1 MKKTSILLASTV
13 MILAV
18 IVAIVGVTAAWFGN
32 QYTYNRIVEVSSANP
47 ENNAIIVP
55 GSVSSENTG
64 EAAVL
69 TPAKIKPELVLND
82 WAGVFNYDLIDKAK
96 LLPDANGNV
105 QSECSEY
112 LDSPAVPVTVTFDF
126 IYSGAPANSDNL
138 TSTLTITLKSV
149 TLKNPYSYVDAETKE
164 PVADPEDY
172 AGEVERIEDTTLT
185 NYVEEFAVIMYVTT
199 TDASVMAL
207 TSGLGYYETVTETI
221 DDETHTYYKLADA
234 LYDSERITDHKTV
247 FSVIP
252 VTHKLN
258 AIVYFVHVDEMTPPE
273 LINAQL
279 FLNFEVVFTNST
291 NADEE

>member
-105 QSECSEY
+105 QSEY

-149 TLKNPYSYVDAETKE
+149 TLKNPYSYVDAETQV
-164 PVADPEDY
+164 PVTDPEDY

-221 DDETHTYYKLADA
+221 NGEPHTYYKLADA

>member
-105 QSECSEY
+105 QSEY

-149 TLKNPYSYVDAETKE
+149 TLKNPYSDVDAETKE

-199 TDASVMAL
+199 TDASVVAL

-221 DDETHTYYKLADA
+221 NGETQTYYKLADA

>member
-32 QYTYNRIVEVSSANP
+32 QYTYNRIVEVSSHNP

-55 GSVSSENTG
+55 GSVSSEKTG
-64 EAAVL
+64 EAAEL

-105 QSECSEY
+105 QSEY

-126 IYSGAPANSDNL
+126 IYSGAPANPDNL

-149 TLKNPYSYVDAETKE
+149 TLKNPYSYVDAETRE
-164 PVADPEDY
+164 PVTDPENY
-172 AGEVERIEDTTLT
+172 AGEVEQIEDTTLT

-221 DDETHTYYKLADA
+221 NGEPQTYYKLADA
-234 LYDSERITDHKTV
+234 LYDSESITDHKTV